1 VFAPP
6 PRASWVP
13 GVQLC
18 VRAAA
23 SAGLSVAVAQQLGLP
38 LPIYSMIAAVIV
50 TDLSPMQTR
59 RLGVPRLAGTVIGA
73 TYGVALH
80 VVLPS
85 NAGAVALGIVIAMLS
100 SHLARL
106 PDAAKLAGY
115 VCGIILLD
123 QGQEPLAYAVDRF
136 LETVLGIGMA
146 ITVGFVP
153 KLIRHD
159 APGPGRWRRQPCSP
173 R

>member
-1 VFAPP
+1 
-6 PRASWVP
+6 
-13 GVQLC
+13 VQLS

-23 SAGLSVAVAQQLGLP
+23 AAGLSVAVAQQLGLP

-59 RLGVPRLAGTVIGA
+59 RLGVPRLAGTVVGA
-73 TYGVALH
+73 GFGVALNF
-80 VVLPS
+80 VLPS
-85 NAGAVALGIVIAMLS
+85 NAGGIALGIVIAMLA

-123 QGQEPLAYAVDRF
+123 HGQEPLAYAVGRF

-146 ITVGFVP
+146 IGVGFVP
-153 KLIRHD
+153 KLLRHD
-159 APGPGRWRRQPCSP
+159 ARQGRGGGWRRNT
-173 R
+173 